1 MFPNNAYLLQGGFME
16 IFKFIAIFLTPIVGL
31 SILMGRYN
39 TNIKQNIIDYI
50 NILVFSSVVT
60 NAIIYFVTKHMQYM
74 FTPSFFVKYSLLNIV
89 VVVIITIFKIVIK
102 ENISI
107 KLEIKSE
114 KK

>member
-1 MFPNNAYLLQGGFME
+1 MD

-39 TNIKQNIIDYI
+39 TSIKQNVIDYI
-50 NILVFSSVVT
+50 YLLVFSSIFT
-60 NAIIYFVTKHMQYM
+60 NAIIYFLTNHIHYM
-74 FTPSFFVKYSLLNIV
+74 FTPLFFVKYSALNIV
-89 VVVIITIFKIVIK
+89 VVVLITIFKIVVK

-107 KLEIKSE
+107 KLEIKNE